1 MAVQI
6 PHPLFDRII
15 EVYKL
20 KNDAALARKLKIPP
34 SNLSRYRSG
43 ILPVGPNIIL
53 HVHDV
58 TGWSIKRIK
67 GLLDEQR

>member
-1 MAVQI
+1 MDARI

-20 KNDAALARKLKIPP
+20 KNDAALSRFLKIPP

-43 ILPVGPNIIL
+43 VLPIGPNVIL
-53 HVHDV
+53 HIHDA
-58 TGWSIKRIK
+58 TNWSIKAIK
-67 GLLDEQR
+67 ELSQ

>member
-1 MAVQI
+1 MEARI

-20 KNDAALARKLKIPP
+20 KNDAALSRMLQIPP

-43 ILPVGPNIIL
+43 VLPIGARIIL
-53 HVHDV
+53 NIHDT
-58 TGWSIKRIK
+58 TGWSIRRIK
-67 GLLDEQR
+67 DLL